1 MFVGACTCVHTYLPQ
16 EIEQELQPIKEL
28 EDQYR
33 ALQLCADSHGRL
45 ALLNAELAWSELR
58 KKEMVGNTLCMC
70 LCVCVLRVGERQHGQ
85 RKEGW
90 GWGKGKHKYIRTY
103 ARMCLYSVSSGT
115 CLSYCLS
122 YPPLAVIISHKY
134 VYLGLPPETYI

>member
-28 EDQYR
+28 EDQYK
-33 ALQLCADSHGRL
+33 ALQLCANSQGRL

-70 LCVCVLRVGERQHGQ
+70 LCVCCVWGRDSMDEERRGGGGGRVNIR
-85 RKEGW
+85 
-90 GWGKGKHKYIRTY
+90 KYIRTY
-103 ARMCLYSVSSGT
+103 VFVFCV
-115 CLSYCLS
+115 
-122 YPPLAVIISHKY
+122 
-134 VYLGLPPETYI
+134 